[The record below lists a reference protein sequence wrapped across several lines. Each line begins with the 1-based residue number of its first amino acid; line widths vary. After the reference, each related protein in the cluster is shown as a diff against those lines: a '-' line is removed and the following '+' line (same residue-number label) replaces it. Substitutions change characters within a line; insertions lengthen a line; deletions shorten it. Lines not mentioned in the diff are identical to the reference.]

1 MMSRLGWGV
10 IGSWF
15 LLLSAGFFIA
25 GEASAQQ
32 EQQARLEELRAQL
45 KSRQQTL
52 KANQAN
58 AEELQAFLAE
68 SENQIGR
75 AAASLNR
82 TRQSL
87 TQNRQQQQQLENE
100 QQSLKQAIVD
110 QQDMLASQLRSAFM
124 AGHYDYAKMIF
135 YQEEAKSF
143 ERVLMYYKYVSKA
156 RQQEITRFK
165 QNVARLEAVTSEL
178 QDKASELQQLLQ
190 QQQGQKAELLAR
202 QQDREQTLQ
211 KLNQKIASD
220 AARVKELEAS
230 EKALIAAIEEARRAA
245 ERAKTKLAGLQ
256 QQKGKLRVPAQGKV
270 RRLFGSRRQGQV
282 RWKGV
287 VIEASEGSAV
297 KAISHGRVLYADW
310 LKGFGLVTIVDH
322 GKGFMSVYGHNQ
334 ALLKQAGDKVG
345 DGESIAL
352 VGQSGGQSYPNLYF
366 EIRHKGKALNPASWL
381 DL

>member
-1 MMSRLGWGV
+1 MMSRSGWGV
-10 IGSWF
+10 VGSWL
-15 LLLSAGFFIA
+15 LLLSAGFFIV
-25 GEASAQQ
+25 GDVSAQQ
-32 EQQARLEELRAQL
+32 QEQARLEELRAQL

-68 SENQIGR
+68 SEKEIGR
-75 AAASLNR
+75 AAAALNQ
-82 TRQSL
+82 TQQSL
-87 TQNRQQQQQLENE
+87 AHNREQQQQLENE
-100 QQSLKQAIVD
+100 QQTLKQAIVD
-110 QQDMLASQLRSAFM
+110 QQDLLASQLRSAFM

-156 RQQEITRFK
+156 RQREITRFK
-165 QNVARLEAVTSEL
+165 KNVARLEAVTREL

-220 AARVKELEAS
+220 AARVKEMEAS
-230 EKALIAAIEEARRAA
+230 EKALIAAIEAARRAA

-256 QQKGKLRVPAQGKV
+256 KQKGKLTVPAQGKV

-345 DGESIAL
+345 NGESIAL